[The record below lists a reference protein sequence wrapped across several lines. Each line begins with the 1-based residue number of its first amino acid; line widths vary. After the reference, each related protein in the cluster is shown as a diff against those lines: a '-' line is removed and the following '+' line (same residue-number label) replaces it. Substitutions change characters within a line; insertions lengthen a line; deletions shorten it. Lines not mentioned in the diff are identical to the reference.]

1 MLMPLRELS
10 LGWQKKILTAVV
22 SERRLEKA
30 LKDLTMAKAICN
42 NDKVPELP
50 YVKTLLQNTTDD
62 GSFQNFKFN

>member
-1 MLMPLRELS
+1 
-10 LGWQKKILTAVV
+10 
-22 SERRLEKA
+22 
-30 LKDLTMAKAICN
+30 MAKAIYN